1 MKIVKADEEGLKLAA
16 ATMRNGGVIIYPTE
30 TVYGLGCLPSDPD
43 ATRRICEIKGRA
55 ENPLPLVCGDI
66 GMARRVV
73 QFNGAAKKLAE
84 AFWPGPL
91 MFVLPS
97 KVVYPMWVTHG
108 KKTLGL
114 RVPGADVPRKLAQ
127 LAGGVIVSTSA
138 NKSGEPPA
146 TTAKEAID
154 QIGYKVDV
162 VVDGGPSL
170 GGTPSTILDLSGK
183 EMWIL
188 RSGPIT
194 GSQIMEALELPAFL
208 N

>member
-1 MKIVKADEEGLKLAA
+1 MKIVKADEEGLRFAA
-16 ATMRNGGVIIYPTE
+16 ETMRNRGVVIYPTE
-30 TVYGLGCLPSDPD
+30 TVYGLGCIPSDPD
-43 ATRRICEIKGRA
+43 ATKRICEIKGRA

-66 GMARRVV
+66 EMARRVV
-73 QFNGAAKKLAE
+73 QFNATAEKLAE

-114 RVPGADVPRKLAQ
+114 RVPGAEVPRKLAQ

-138 NKSGEPPA
+138 NISGEPPA
-146 TTAKEAID
+146 TTAKEAIS
-154 QIGYKVDV
+154 QTGFKVDV
-162 VVDGGPSL
+162 VVDGGPSP
-170 GGTPSTILDLSGK
+170 GGKPSTIIDLSGK

-188 RSGPIT
+188 RSGPIS
-194 GSQIMEALELPAFL
+194 GSQIMETLKR
-208 N
+208 

>member
-1 MKIVKADEEGLKLAA
+1 MKIVKADDEGLRLAA
-16 ATMRNGGVIIYPTE
+16 ATMKNGGVVIYPTE
-30 TVYGLGCLPSDPD
+30 TVYGIGCIPSDPD
-43 ATRRICEIKGRA
+43 AAMRICEIKGRA
-55 ENPLPLVCGDI
+55 ENPLPLICGDI
-66 GMARRVV
+66 EMARKVV
-73 QFNGAAKKLAE
+73 QFNVTAEKLAE

-91 MFVLPS
+91 MFILPS

-114 RVPGADVPRKLAQ
+114 RVPGDEAPRKLAE

-146 TTAKEAID
+146 TTAKEALSAT
-154 QIGYKVDV
+154 GYKVDL
-162 VVDGGPSL
+162 VVDGGPSP
-170 GGTPSTILDLSGK
+170 GGKSSTIIDLSGK

-194 GSQIMEALELPAFL
+194 GTQIMGALKR
-208 N
+208 

>member
-1 MKIVKADEEGLKLAA
+1 MKTVKADDEGLRLAA
-16 ATMRNGGVIIYPTE
+16 ATMKNGGVVIYPTE
-30 TVYGLGCLPSDPD
+30 TVYGIGCIPSDPD
-43 ATRRICEIKGRA
+43 AAMRICEIKGRA
-55 ENPLPLVCGDI
+55 ENPLPLICGDI
-66 GMARRVV
+66 EMARKVV
-73 QFNGAAKKLAE
+73 QFNITAEKLAK

-91 MFVLPS
+91 MFILPS

-114 RVPGADVPRKLAQ
+114 RVPGDKVPRKLAE

-146 TTAKEAID
+146 TTAKEAFRAT
-154 QIGYKVDV
+154 GYKVDL
-162 VVDGGPSL
+162 VVDGGPSP
-170 GGTPSTILDLSGK
+170 GGKSSTIIDLSGK

-194 GSQIMEALELPAFL
+194 GTQIMEALKR
-208 N
+208 

>member
-1 MKIVKADEEGLKLAA
+1 MKTVKADDEGLRLAA
-16 ATMRNGGVIIYPTE
+16 ATMKNGGVVIYPTE
-30 TVYGLGCLPSDPD
+30 TVYGIGCIPSDPD
-43 ATRRICEIKGRA
+43 AAMRICEIKGRA
-55 ENPLPLVCGDI
+55 ENPLPLICGDI
-66 GMARRVV
+66 EMARKVV
-73 QFNGAAKKLAE
+73 QFNITAEKLAK

-91 MFVLPS
+91 MFILPS

-114 RVPGADVPRKLAQ
+114 RVPGDEVPRKLAE

-146 TTAKEAID
+146 TTAKEAFRAT
-154 QIGYKVDV
+154 GYKVDL
-162 VVDGGPSL
+162 VVDGGPSPD
-170 GGTPSTILDLSGK
+170 GKSSTIIDLSGK

-194 GSQIMEALELPAFL
+194 GTQIMEALKR
-208 N
+208 

>member
-1 MKIVKADEEGLKLAA
+1 MKIVKADEEGIKVAA

-43 ATRRICEIKGRA
+43 AAKRVCEIKGRA
-55 ENPLPLVCGDI
+55 ENPLPLVCSDI
-66 GMARRVV
+66 EMARKVV
-73 QFNGAAKKLAE
+73 QFNGTAEKLAE

-91 MFVLPS
+91 MFILPS

-114 RVPGADVPRKLAQ
+114 RVPGAEVPRKLAQ

-138 NKSGEPPA
+138 NISGEPPA
-146 TTAKEAID
+146 TTAKEALS
-154 QIGYKVDV
+154 QTGFKVDLV
-162 VVDGGPSL
+162 LDGGPSQ
-170 GGTPSTILDLSGK
+170 GGKPSTIIDLSGM

-188 RSGPIT
+188 RSGPIA
-194 GSQIMEALELPAFL
+194 GSQIMEALKR
-208 N
+208 

>member
-1 MKIVKADEEGLKLAA
+1 MKIVKANEEGLKVAA

-43 ATRRICEIKGRA
+43 AAKRVCEIKGRA
-55 ENPLPLVCGDI
+55 ENPLPLVCSDI
-66 GMARRVV
+66 EMARKVV
-73 QFNGAAKKLAE
+73 QFNGTAEKLAE

-91 MFVLPS
+91 MFILPS

-114 RVPGADVPRKLAQ
+114 RVPGAEVPRKLAQ

-138 NKSGEPPA
+138 NISGEPPA
-146 TTAKEAID
+146 TTAKEALS
-154 QIGYKVDV
+154 QTGFKVDL
-162 VVDGGPSL
+162 VVDGGPSQ
-170 GGTPSTILDLSGK
+170 GGKPSTIIDLSGM

-188 RSGPIT
+188 RSGPIA
-194 GSQIMEALELPAFL
+194 GSQIMEALKR
-208 N
+208 